1 MKVNLTLDKNYIAY
15 FSVPINLAFLSRLSW
30 EKKVEGGGEG
40 GEYCKVFPF
49 ASFVQRGNLEE
60 PFSFCIFLV

>member
-40 GEYCKVFPF
+40 GEYCKGL
-49 ASFVQRGNLEE
+49 SLCFVQRGNLEE